1 MNFWP
6 MMQNMLS
13 PEETGNSAKAPGPA
27 RGTATLKPLPADAL
41 IIVPLRN
48 AVLFPGVMSPIT
60 IGRASSVA
68 AAQEAARAEKRVG
81 FLLQR
86 DPDRNKGG
94 PDDLHWVGT
103 AGPGAGCLPPK
114 RAPPP
119 GPRGGARRP
128 PAPHPS

>member
-68 AAQEAARAEKRVG
+68 AAPEAARGEKGVG
-81 FLLQR
+81 FLLQPN
-86 DPDRNKGG
+86 PDRKEAC
-94 PDDLHWVGT
+94 PEYQ
-103 AGPGAGCLPPK
+103 P
-114 RAPPP
+114 
-119 GPRGGARRP
+119 
-128 PAPHPS
+128 